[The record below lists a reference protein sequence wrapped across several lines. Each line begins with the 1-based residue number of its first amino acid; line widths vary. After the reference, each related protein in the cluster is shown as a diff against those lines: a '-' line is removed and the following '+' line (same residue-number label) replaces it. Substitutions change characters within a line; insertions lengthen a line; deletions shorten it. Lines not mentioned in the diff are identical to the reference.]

1 MLLNLTPAE
10 FNSGE
15 LNKTNKMNKTIK
27 NKKNVSFDDD
37 LDSKEKTKTKI
48 TNLNLLLS
56 NDNLDNETEDTT
68 TNYKDLHGS
77 SIKAS
82 QNNDIT
88 DEINNQI
95 LKLQESRNQYQ
106 SKMNTTNQELENPSD
121 SYDSNE
127 NISSNNLNNKIYSN
141 LEDSY
146 KSNLDF
152 LPKNQSTNVL
162 DDNYKLLSKL
172 DYIIHLL
179 EEQHNEKTNHINEEL
194 ILYLFLGIFMIFV
207 LDSFA
212 RASKYIR

>member
-1 MLLNLTPAE
+1 MLLNLNPAE
-10 FNSGE
+10 FNCGE
-15 LNKTNKMNKTIK
+15 LNKTHKMNKTFK
-27 NKKNVSFDDD
+27 NKKAVSFDDD
-37 LDSKEKTKTKI
+37 LDAKEKTKTKI

-56 NDNLDNETEDTT
+56 NDNLDNETEDIT

-77 SIKAS
+77 SIKS
-82 QNNDIT
+82 TQNNDIT

-106 SKMNTTNQELENPSD
+106 SKINTSNQEEESK
-121 SYDSNE
+121 DSNK
-127 NISSNNLNNKIYSN
+127 NDDIIYSNNLNNKIYSN

-152 LPKNQSTNVL
+152 LPKNRSGDVL
-162 DDNYKLLSKL
+162 DDNYRLLSKL

>member
-10 FNSGE
+10 FNCGE

-27 NKKNVSFDDD
+27 NKKAVSFDDD
-37 LDSKEKTKTKI
+37 LDNKEKTKTKI

-56 NDNLDNETEDTT
+56 NDNLDNETEDST

-106 SKMNTTNQELENPSD
+106 SKMNTSNKEQEEPSN
-121 SYDSNE
+121 SYTSNE
-127 NISSNNLNNKIYSN
+127 NISSNNLNNKVYSN

-152 LPKNQSTNVL
+152 LPKNLSQNTL

-212 RASKYIR
+212 RASKYTR

>member
-1 MLLNLTPAE
+1 MLILNPAE
-10 FNSGE
+10 FVSSE
-15 LNKTNKMNKTIK
+15 SNKTNKMNKTIK
-27 NKKNVSFDDD
+27 NKKTVSFDDD
-37 LDSKEKTKTKI
+37 LDAKEKTKTKI

-56 NDNLDNETEDTT
+56 NDNENIDIEDSV

-77 SIKAS
+77 IIKS
-82 QNNDIT
+82 TQNNDIS
-88 DEINNQI
+88 DEINDQI

-106 SKMNTTNQELENPSD
+106 STLNTVKKEEPVTNIPD
-121 SYDSNE
+121 DYDNY
-127 NISSNNLNNKIYSN
+127 NISSNNFKNKIYSN

-152 LPKNQSTNVL
+152 LSKNQSNDVL
-162 DDNYKLLSKL
+162 NNNNKLLSKL

-212 RASKYIR
+212 RASKYVR

>member
-1 MLLNLTPAE
+1 MLILNPAE
-10 FNSGE
+10 FVSSE
-15 LNKTNKMNKTIK
+15 SNKTNKMNKTIK
-27 NKKNVSFDDD
+27 NKKTVSFDDD
-37 LDSKEKTKTKI
+37 LDTKEKTKTKI

-56 NDNLDNETEDTT
+56 NDNENTDIEDSV

-77 SIKAS
+77 IIKS
-82 QNNDIT
+82 TQNNDIS
-88 DEINNQI
+88 DEINDQI

-106 SKMNTTNQELENPSD
+106 STLNTVKKEEPVTNIPD
-121 SYDSNE
+121 DYDNY
-127 NISSNNLNNKIYSN
+127 NISSNNFKNKIYSN

-152 LPKNQSTNVL
+152 LSKNQSNDVL
-162 DDNYKLLSKL
+162 NNNNKLLSKL

-212 RASKYIR
+212 RASKYVR

>member
-27 NKKNVSFDDD
+27 NKKAVSFDDD
-37 LDSKEKTKTKI
+37 LANKDKTKTKI

-56 NDNLDNETEDTT
+56 NDNLDNETEDSTT
-68 TNYKDLHGS
+68 YYKDLHGS

-106 SKMNTTNQELENPSD
+106 STMNTSNKEQEEPSN
-121 SYDSNE
+121 SYISDE
-127 NISSNNLNNKIYSN
+127 NISSNNLNNKVYSN

-152 LPKNQSTNVL
+152 LPKNQSQNTL

>member
-127 NISSNNLNNKIYSN
+127 NISSNNFNNKVYSN

-152 LPKNQSTNVL
+152 LPKNLSQNTL

>member
-1 MLLNLTPAE
+1 MLLNLNPAE

-37 LDSKEKTKTKI
+37 LDKEKTKTKI

-68 TNYKDLHGS
+68 TNYKHLHGS

-106 SKMNTTNQELENPSD
+106 SKINNSNQEEESKDLYKND
-121 SYDSNE
+121 D

-194 ILYLFLGIFMIFV
+194 ILYLFLGIFIIFV
-207 LDSFA
+207 LDSF
-212 RASKYIR
+212 

>member
-27 NKKNVSFDDD
+27 NKKAVSFDDD
-37 LDSKEKTKTKI
+37 LANKDKTKTKI

-127 NISSNNLNNKIYSN
+127 NISSNNFNNKVYSN

-152 LPKNQSTNVL
+152 LPKNRSSDVL

>member
-1 MLLNLTPAE
+1 MFLNLTPAE

-27 NKKNVSFDDD
+27 NKKAVSFDDD
-37 LDSKEKTKTKI
+37 LDNKEKTKTKI

-56 NDNLDNETEDTT
+56 NNNLDNETEDST

-106 SKMNTTNQELENPSD
+106 STMNTSNKEQEEPSN
-121 SYDSNE
+121 SYISNE
-127 NISSNNLNNKIYSN
+127 NISSNNLNNKVYSN

-152 LPKNQSTNVL
+152 LPKNQSQNAL

>member
-106 SKMNTTNQELENPSD
+106 SKMNTTNHELENPSD

-127 NISSNNLNNKIYSN
+127 NISSNNFNNKVYSN

-152 LPKNQSTNVL
+152 LPKNLSQNTL

>member
-1 MLLNLTPAE
+1 MLILNPAE

-15 LNKTNKMNKTIK
+15 SNKTNKMNKTIK
-27 NKKNVSFDDD
+27 NKKNVSFDED
-37 LDSKEKTKTKI
+37 LDAKERNKTKI

-68 TNYKDLHGS
+68 VNYKQLHGS
-77 SIKAS
+77 IIKS
-82 QNNDIT
+82 TQNNDIS

-106 SKMNTTNQELENPSD
+106 STMKTHNQEEEEQQTPSD
-121 SYDSNE
+121 SYNSHD
-127 NISSNNLNNKIYSN
+127 NNKVYSN

-152 LPKNQSTNVL
+152 LPKNRSSDVL

>member
-1 MLLNLTPAE
+1 MLILNPAE
-10 FNSGE
+10 FVSGE
-15 LNKTNKMNKTIK
+15 SNKTNKMNKTIK
-27 NKKNVSFDDD
+27 NKKTVSFDDD
-37 LDSKEKTKTKI
+37 LDVKEKTKTKI

-56 NDNLDNETEDTT
+56 NDGENNDNDEMTS
-68 TNYKDLHGS
+68 NYKDLHGS
-77 SIKAS
+77 SIKAK

-88 DEINNQI
+88 DEINDQI
-95 LKLQESRNQYQ
+95 LKLQESRNQYH
-106 SKMNTTNQELENPSD
+106 STLNTKKEQD
-121 SYDSNE
+121 SPDNLPDDYDNY
-127 NISSNNLNNKIYSN
+127 NISSKNLNNKVYSN

-152 LPKNQSTNVL
+152 LPKNQSNNVL
-162 DDNYKLLSKL
+162 NDNYKLLSKL

>member
-15 LNKTNKMNKTIK
+15 LNKTNRMNKTIK
-27 NKKNVSFDDD
+27 NKKNVSFNDD
-37 LDSKEKTKTKI
+37 LDGKEKTKTKI

-56 NDNLDNETEDTT
+56 NDNLDNETEDVT

-106 SKMNTTNQELENPSD
+106 SKINTSNQEEESK
-121 SYDSNE
+121 DSNK
-127 NISSNNLNNKIYSN
+127 NDDIIYSNNLNNKIYSN

-152 LPKNQSTNVL
+152 LSKNRSNNVL